1 MAQATTTASKSSA
14 PTPAAPAATPSPTAA
29 GRAVPVIKITR
40 PRKKFDKATGLGLL
54 MALLLIGGALFMSGS
69 LNSFYDTPA
78 ILMVI
83 FGTFAI
89 TAISYSGEEIRKSID
104 IFRTSLVTYIRRPST
119 MARQLLDLAVLVR
132 MKGPL
137 ALSQVEEEVR
147 KDPFL
152 YQGIMFIA
160 DGYTA
165 DEIKRILTQDI
176 ESVID
181 RHRRTAGI
189 ARRAAEVAPAMG
201 LIGTLVGLV
210 QMLNQ
215 LDDPSKIGPAMGLA
229 LLTTFYGAILSTVFL
244 MPLAAKLERNSGA
257 DVMVKDMI
265 LAAIVSM
272 ARQDHP
278 RKLEHELNMLL
289 PPGERV
295 RYFSQ

>member
-1 MAQATTTASKSSA
+1 MAEALA
-14 PTPAAPAATPSPTAA
+14 PAPAAETPPSAPAS
-29 GRAVPVIKITR
+29 RATVAIKIAR
-40 PRKKFDKATGLGLL
+40 PRKKFDLATGIGLIL
-54 MALLLIGGALFMSGS
+54 TIVLIVGALYVSGS
-69 LNSFYDTPA
+69 IRSFYDGPSVL
-78 ILMVI
+78 IVVL
-83 FGTFAI
+83 GTFAI
-89 TAISYSGEEIRKSID
+89 TAISFSGEELKTSVE
-104 IFRTSLVTYIRRPST
+104 IFRSTLVKNVRRPST
-119 MARQLLDLAVLVR
+119 MARQLLDLATLVR

-137 ALSQVEEEVR
+137 ALSQAESEVR

-160 DGYTA
+160 DGYNA
-165 DEIKRILTQDI
+165 EEIKRILTQDI

-181 RHRRTAGI
+181 RHRRTASI

-215 LDDPSKIGPAMGLA
+215 LDDPSKIGPAMALA
-229 LLTTFYGAILSTVFL
+229 LITTFYGAIMSTVFL
-244 MPLAAKLERNSGA
+244 MPLAAKLERNSGE
-257 DVMVKDMI
+257 DVMIKDMI

>member
-1 MAQATTTASKSSA
+1 MAE
-14 PTPAAPAATPSPTAA
+14 PAAAAAESPAPSASAGISRAA
-29 GRAVPVIKITR
+29 AAIKIAR
-40 PRKKFDKATGLGLL
+40 PRKKFDMATGFGLVFTLGL
-54 MALLLIGGALFMSGS
+54 IGAALFMSGS
-69 LNSFYDTPA
+69 MVSFYDLPSV
-78 ILMVI
+78 LMVF

-89 TAISYSGEEIRKSID
+89 TAVSYSGDELKKGLGIFKS
-104 IFRTSLVTYIRRPST
+104 SLVKNVRRPST
-119 MARQLLDLAVLVR
+119 MARQLLDLATLVR

-137 ALSQVEEEVR
+137 ALGQVETEVR

-165 DEIKRILTQDI
+165 DEINRILTQDI
-176 ESVID
+176 EALID
-181 RHRRTAGI
+181 RHRRTASI

-215 LDDPSKIGPAMGLA
+215 LDDPSKIGPAMAIA
-229 LLTTFYGAILSTVFL
+229 LLTTFYGAMMSTVFL
-244 MPLAAKLERNSGA
+244 MPLAAKLERNSGE
-257 DVMVKDMI
+257 DVMIKDMI
-265 LAAIVSM
+265 LAAIISM
-272 ARQDHP
+272 AKQDHP

-289 PPGERV
+289 PPGERI

>member
-1 MAQATTTASKSSA
+1 MADEQPSA
-14 PTPAAPAATPSPTAA
+14 PPPAGPSGPSPSAIRIA
-29 GRAVPVIKITR
+29 R
-40 PRKKFDKATGLGLL
+40 PRKKMDSATALGMLFTFGI
-54 MALLLIGGALFMSGS
+54 IGGALALSGS
-69 LNSFYDTPA
+69 VKSYYDPSA

-83 FGTFAI
+83 FGTFTI
-89 TAISYSGEEIRKSID
+89 TAISYSSDDLKKSLD
-104 IFRTSLVTYIRRPST
+104 IFRSALVKYVRRPST
-119 MARQLLDLAVLVR
+119 MARQLLDLATLVR
-132 MKGPL
+132 VKGPL
-137 ALSQVEEEVR
+137 ALSQVEGEVR

-176 ESVID
+176 ESVIE
-181 RHRRTAGI
+181 RHRRTASI

-210 QMLNQ
+210 QMLNH
-215 LDDPSKIGPAMGLA
+215 LDDPSKIGPSMAIA
-229 LLTTFYGAILSTVFL
+229 LLTTFYGAMMSTVML
-244 MPLAAKLERNSGA
+244 MPLAAKLERNSTE
-257 DVMVKDMI
+257 DVMIKDMI
-265 LAAIVSM
+265 LAAIISM

>member
-1 MAQATTTASKSSA
+1 MAEPATAESA
-14 PTPAAPAATPSPTAA
+14 PAPAPSASAGISRAA
-29 GRAVPVIKITR
+29 AAIKIAR
-40 PRKKFDKATGLGLL
+40 PRRKFDMATGLGLFMTL
-54 MALLLIGGALFMSGS
+54 VLIGSALYMSGS
-69 LNSFYDTPA
+69 FKSFYDLPSV
-78 ILMVI
+78 LMV
-83 FGTFAI
+83 FLGSFAI
-89 TAISYSGEEIRKSID
+89 TAVSYSGKELAGAVD
-104 IFRTSLVTYIRRPST
+104 IFRSSLVKNVRRPST
-119 MARQLLDLAVLVR
+119 MARQLLDLATLVR

-137 ALSQVEEEVR
+137 ALGQVESEVR

-165 DEIKRILTQDI
+165 DEINRILTQDI
-176 ESVID
+176 EALIE
-181 RHRRTAGI
+181 RHRRTASI

-215 LDDPSKIGPAMGLA
+215 LDDPGKIGPAMAIA
-229 LLTTFYGAILSTVFL
+229 LLTTFYGAIMSTVFL
-244 MPLAAKLERNSGA
+244 MPLAAKLERNSGE
-257 DVMVKDMI
+257 DVMIKDMI
-265 LAAIVSM
+265 LAAIISM
-272 ARQDHP
+272 AKQDHP

>member
-1 MAQATTTASKSSA
+1 MADQASA
-14 PTPAAPAATPSPTAA
+14 PAEAFT
-29 GRAVPVIKITR
+29 GRTVAIRIAHPY
-40 PRKKFDKATGLGLL
+40 KKFDMATGLGLFIAF
-54 MALLLIGGALFMSGS
+54 ALILGAVYMSGS
-69 LNSFYDTPA
+69 LNSFYDLPA
-78 ILMVI
+78 IMMVL

-89 TAISYSGEEIRKSID
+89 TAISYSGDEIRKSID
-104 IFRTSLVTYIRRPST
+104 IFHSALVKDVRKPST
-119 MARQLLDLAVLVR
+119 MARQLLDLAVLVK

-137 ALSQVEEEVR
+137 GLSQVENEVS

-152 YQGIMFIA
+152 YHGIMFIA

-215 LDDPSKIGPAMGLA
+215 LDDPSKIGPAMALA
-229 LLTTFYGAILSTVFL
+229 LITTFYGAVMSTVFL
-244 MPLAAKLERNSGA
+244 MPLAAKLERNSSE
-257 DVMVKDMI
+257 DVMIKDMI

-295 RYFSQ
+295 RYFAK

>member
-1 MAQATTTASKSSA
+1 MADD
-14 PTPAAPAATPSPTAA
+14 TPNAAPPEQSM
-29 GRAVPVIKITR
+29 GRVVAIKIAR
-40 PRKKFDKATGLGLL
+40 PVKQFDMATVLGLVL
-54 MALLLIGGALFMSGS
+54 AIILILAALYLSGS
-69 LNSFYDTPA
+69 INAFYDAPA
-78 ILMVI
+78 ILMVV

-89 TAISYSGEEIRKSID
+89 TAISYSGTELRKSVD
-104 IFRTSLVTYIRRPST
+104 ILSSTLVKYVRKPAT

-137 ALSQVEEEVR
+137 ALSQAEGEVR

-176 ESVID
+176 ESVIE
-181 RHRRTAGI
+181 RHRRTASI

-215 LDDPSKIGPAMGLA
+215 LDDPSKIGPAMAIA
-229 LLTTFYGAILSTVFL
+229 LLTTFYGAMMSTVFL
-244 MPLAAKLERNSGA
+244 MPLAAKLERNSGE

>member
-1 MAQATTTASKSSA
+1 MADEHQPPASGPSVSA
-14 PTPAAPAATPSPTAA
+14 PASIRIA
-29 GRAVPVIKITR
+29 R
-40 PRKKFDKATGLGLL
+40 PRKKFDMATGLG
-54 MALLLIGGALFMSGS
+54 MALTIAIIGGALFLSGS
-69 LNSFYDTPA
+69 LKSYYDPAA

-83 FGTFAI
+83 FGTFTI
-89 TAISYSGEEIRKSID
+89 TAISYSSDDLKKSIE
-104 IFRTSLVTYIRRPST
+104 IFRSALIKYVRRPST
-119 MARQLLDLAVLVR
+119 MARQLLDLATLVR

-137 ALSQVEEEVR
+137 ALSQVEGEVR

-176 ESVID
+176 ESIIE

-189 ARRAAEVAPAMG
+189 SRRAAEVAPAMG

-210 QMLNQ
+210 QMLNH
-215 LDDPSKIGPAMGLA
+215 LDDPSKIGPSMAIA
-229 LLTTFYGAILSTVFL
+229 LLTTFYGAFMSTVLL
-244 MPLAAKLERNSGA
+244 MPLAAKLERNSSE
-257 DVMVKDMI
+257 DIMIKDMI

>member
-1 MAQATTTASKSSA
+1 MAEPATAAAEGAPA
-14 PTPAAPAATPSPTAA
+14 PTPAAGAGVSRAAAA
-29 GRAVPVIKITR
+29 IKIVR
-40 PRKKFDKATGLGLL
+40 PRKKFDMATGMGLFFTL
-54 MALLLIGGALFMSGS
+54 ALVGAALYMSGS
-69 LNSFYDTPA
+69 LRSFYDLPSL
-78 ILMVI
+78 LMVF

-89 TAISYSGEEIRKSID
+89 TAVSYSGKELKGSIE
-104 IFRTSLVTYIRRPST
+104 IFRSTLVKSVRKPST
-119 MARQLLDLAVLVR
+119 MARQLLDLATLVR

-137 ALSQVEEEVR
+137 ALGQVESEVR

-165 DEIKRILTQDI
+165 DEINRILTQDI
-176 ESVID
+176 EAVID
-181 RHRRTAGI
+181 RHRRTASV

-215 LDDPSKIGPAMGLA
+215 LDDPSKIGPAMAIA
-229 LLTTFYGAILSTVFL
+229 LLTTFYGAAMSTIFL
-244 MPLAAKLERNSGA
+244 MPLAAKLERNSGE
-257 DVMVKDMI
+257 DVMIKDMI
-265 LAAIVSM
+265 LAAILSM
-272 ARQDHP
+272 AKQDHP